1 MLAKSLCTIID
12 KKRYI
17 MYLGID
23 LGTSGVKVI
32 ILDDNDRLIA
42 QASSSIDV
50 SRPYPLWS
58 EQEPASWWQATNE
71 AMATLKANNSDD
83 LSQISAIGLSGQMHG
98 ATLLDHENN
107 IIRPAILWNDGR
119 SEQQCKAIEA
129 IEPDTRAITGNIAMP
144 GFTAPKLVWLKENEA
159 ENFAKVAKVLL
170 PKDYLRFLMT
180 GEFASDMSDSAGTL
194 WLDVEKRQ
202 WSTKML
208 SATDLNLAQMP
219 ALYEGTEI
227 TGHLTDEIAKL
238 WGMDKVPVIAGGGD
252 NAAGAAG
259 IGVINPNEA
268 FLSLGTSG
276 VYFVANETY
285 MPNPDSA
292 VHTFCHCIPN
302 TWHQMA
308 VVLSAASCLT
318 WVTQLTGFENEK
330 SLLDEVEKLDFSTP
344 SPLMFLPYLSG
355 ERTPHNNPNAQG
367 VFFGLGYNTEAAE
380 LGRAVLEGIAFA
392 FADGQQALV
401 AAGTKID
408 QVSVI
413 GGGSRSKLWGKIL
426 ASVLNKPLTYRKGGE
441 VGPALGAARLAK
453 IGVNKLNVSD
463 VCIAS
468 EIDYVIEPQQ
478 EMTNY
483 YPAQH
488 LKYQQLYQSLKEH
501 F

>member
-1 MLAKSLCTIID
+1 
-12 KKRYI
+12 

-32 ILDDNDRLIA
+32 ILDDNNTLVA
-42 QASSSIDV
+42 QASAPLEV
-50 SRPYPLWS
+50 SRPAPLWS
-58 EQEPASWWQATNE
+58 EQNPTDWWTATNLAIE
-71 AMATLKANNSDD
+71 N
-83 LSQISAIGLSGQMHG
+83 LSAEHSHSLSAITAIGLSGQMHG
-98 ATLLDHENN
+98 ATLLDAGNN

-119 SEQQCKAIEA
+119 SEQQCNNIEA

-144 GFTAPKLVWLKENEA
+144 GFTAPKLAWLKEFEA

-180 GEFASDMSDSAGTL
+180 GDFASDMSDSAGTL

-202 WSTKML
+202 WSEKML
-208 SATDLNLAQMP
+208 AATDLTTEQMP
-219 ALYEGTEI
+219 KLYEGTEI
-227 TGHLTDEIAKL
+227 TGHLSDQVAKL
-238 WGMDKVPVIAGGGD
+238 WGMNNVPVIAGGGD

-276 VYFVANETY
+276 VYFVANESY
-285 MPNPDSA
+285 NPNPDSA
-292 VHTFCHCIPN
+292 VHTFCHCVPN

-318 WVTQLTGFENEK
+318 WVTQLTGFEDEK
-330 SLLDEVEKLDFSTP
+330 SLLNEVEKLDFSTP
-344 SPLMFLPYLSG
+344 SSLMFLPYLSG

-367 VFFGLGYNTEAAE
+367 VFFGLGHNTTAAE

-401 AAGTKID
+401 AAGTQID

-453 IGVNKLNVSD
+453 IAVNNLNVSD

-468 EIDYVIEPQQ
+468 EVDHVIEPQPD
-478 EMTNY
+478 MTNY

-488 LKYQQLYQSLKEH
+488 LKYQQLYQSLKAH

>member
-1 MLAKSLCTIID
+1 
-12 KKRYI
+12 

-32 ILDDNDRLIA
+32 MLDDKDVIVA
-42 QASSSIDV
+42 QASSPLTV
-50 SRPYPLWS
+50 SRPAPLWS
-58 EQEPASWWQATNE
+58 EQNPSDWWQATQLAIAE
-71 AMATLKANNSDD
+71 LKQKNAES
-83 LSQISAIGLSGQMHG
+83 LAQVKAIGLSGQMHG
-98 ATLLDHENN
+98 ATLLDNKN
-107 IIRPAILWNDGR
+107 QVIRPAILWNDGR
-119 SEQQCKAIEA
+119 CEAQCKEIESS
-129 IEPDTRAITGNIAMP
+129 EPNTRAITGNIAMP
-144 GFTAPKLVWLKENEA
+144 GFTAPKLVWLKKHELD
-159 ENFAKVAKVLL
+159 NFNKVAKVLL

-180 GEFASDMSDSAGTL
+180 GDFASDMSDSAGTL

-202 WSTKML
+202 WSEKML
-208 SATDLNLAQMP
+208 TATDLTLEQMP
-219 ALYEGTEI
+219 VLYEGTEI
-227 TGHLTDEIAKL
+227 TGHLSDEVATL
-238 WGMDKVPVIAGGGD
+238 WGMNKIPVIAGGGD

-276 VYFVANETY
+276 VYFVANASY
-285 MPNPDSA
+285 KPNPDSA
-292 VHTFCHCIPN
+292 VHTFCHCVPN

-318 WVTQLTGFENEK
+318 WVTKLTAFNDEK
-330 SLLDEVEKLDFSTP
+330 SLLDEVEKIDFTTP
-344 SPLMFLPYLSG
+344 SSVMFLPYLSG

-367 VFFGLGYNTEAAE
+367 VFFGLDHNTGPAE

-426 ASVLNKPLTYRKGGE
+426 ASVLNKPLTYQKGGE

-453 IGVNKLNVSD
+453 IGVNELNVSD

-468 EIDYVIEPQQ
+468 EVDHVIEPQQ
-478 EMTNY
+478 QMTNY

-488 LKYQQLYQSLKEH
+488 LKYQQLYQSLKAL